1 MRIQMIAVGST
12 GDVQPM
18 IVLGKELAHRGH
30 TVCITAFSALQP
42 LVESAGLLFNP
53 LPGDAAQY
61 IGSIIQPGANPFTYL
76 SRLEKCLQSVA
87 GPFFEGMYTACL
99 GMDAVVATFFGT
111 TIYSI
116 AEKLNIPL
124 FQTSYCL
131 TDTTGE
137 HCLPIMKQPPL
148 GRGFNRMTY
157 KLAYQM
163 IGMVEKR
170 YVSRFSAENGIPV
183 RNMAGGPNYQIR
195 GNTVQV
201 LYAFSGKIVKRPPEW
216 PENLRITGFWEDISP
231 DFVPGDSLRAFLQ
244 NGEVP
249 IYIGFGSM
257 TSGDMGKALSTVLDA
272 LSRTGMRALISSGW
286 GGMDAASLPDN
297 VCVVQEYVP
306 HDWLFQQVRAVVHH
320 GGAGTTAAGLR
331 AGKPSLAVPF
341 GSDQY
346 FWGDRIHE
354 LGCGP
359 MSLPRTKLT
368 ANRLADALIDLV
380 STPAYVSNA
389 HRIQQ
394 QLLTENGP
402 AAAADIIE
410 THIAGWKK

>member
-30 TVCITAFSALQP
+30 TVCVTAFSALQP
-42 LVESAGLLFNP
+42 LAESAGLLFNP

-61 IGSIIQPGANPFTYL
+61 IGSIIQPGANPITYL
-76 SRLEKCLQSVA
+76 SRLEKCLKSVA

-137 HCLPIMKQPPL
+137 HCLPVMKQLPL
-148 GRGFNRMTY
+148 GSGFNRMTY
-157 KLAYQM
+157 KLAYKM

-170 YVSRFSAENGIPV
+170 YVSGFYAENDMPV
-183 RNMAGGPNYQIR
+183 RNMASGPNYQVN

-201 LYAFSGKIVKRPPEW
+201 LYAFSGEVVDRPREW
-216 PENLRITGFWEDISP
+216 PENLRITGFWEECTP
-231 DFVPGDSLRAFLQ
+231 DFVPGDDLRTFLQ
-244 NGEVP
+244 NGEKP
-249 IYIGFGSM
+249 ICIGFGSM
-257 TSGDMGKALSTVLDA
+257 TSGDMGKALGAVLDA
-272 LSRTGMRALISSGW
+272 LSQTGMRAVISSGW
-286 GGMDAASLPDN
+286 GGMDAAFLPEN
-297 VCVVQEYVP
+297 VCLVQEYVP
-306 HDWLFQQVRAVVHH
+306 HDWLFQQARAVVHH

-341 GSDQY
+341 GSDQF

-359 MSLPRTKLT
+359 KPLLRTKLT
-368 ANRLADALIDLV
+368 GTRLADSLIDLV
-380 STPAYVSNA
+380 STPLYGTNA
-389 HRIQQ
+389 QKMQQ
-394 QLLTENGP
+394 RLLTENGP
-402 AAAADIIE
+402 SNAADIIE
-410 THIAGWKK
+410 AHIAAWKK